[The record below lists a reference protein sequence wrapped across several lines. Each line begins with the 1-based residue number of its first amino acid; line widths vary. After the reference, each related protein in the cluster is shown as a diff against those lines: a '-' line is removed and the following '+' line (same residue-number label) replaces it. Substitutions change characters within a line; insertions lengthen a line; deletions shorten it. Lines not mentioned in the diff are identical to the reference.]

1 MPLAIDLLESPT
13 EPTISNQGITQQ
25 ARGCRRVFKRRAA
38 NSAGSQE
45 VRPGASYRRKHTTN
59 LVETAQVLEI
69 CEDHEGIPH
78 VRFEL
83 SFGWPRRMP
92 VAAQSRMLS
101 LHEFSVRYCERVS

>member
-1 MPLAIDLLESPT
+1 M
-13 EPTISNQGITQQ
+13 
-25 ARGCRRVFKRRAA
+25 FKRRRDI
-38 NSAGSQE
+38 SADSLE

-92 VAAQSRMLS
+92 VAAQSRLLS
-101 LHEFSVRYCERVS
+101 LYEFSARYSERVS

>member
-1 MPLAIDLLESPT
+1 MEGFRGVFWRRHAGGPGDLE
-13 EPTISNQGITQQ
+13 I
-25 ARGCRRVFKRRAA
+25 
-38 NSAGSQE
+38 
-45 VRPGASYRRKHTTN
+45 RPGASYRRKHTTN

-69 CEDHEGIPH
+69 CEDYEGIPH

-101 LHEFSVRYCERVS
+101 LNEFSARYSDRVS

>member
-1 MPLAIDLLESPT
+1 MEGFS
-13 EPTISNQGITQQ
+13 GVFW
-25 ARGCRRVFKRRAA
+25 RRH
-38 NSAGSQE
+38 AGETGALE

-69 CEDHEGIPH
+69 CQDHEGIPH

-92 VAAQSRMLS
+92 VAVQSRMLS
-101 LHEFSVRYCERVS
+101 LHEFSNRYCQRVP

>member
-1 MPLAIDLLESPT
+1 MEGFA
-13 EPTISNQGITQQ
+13 
-25 ARGCRRVFKRRAA
+25 RVFWRRH
-38 NSAGSQE
+38 AGEAGTLE

-69 CEDHEGIPH
+69 CEDHVGIPH

-101 LHEFSVRYCERVS
+101 LHEFSNRYCERVP

>member
-1 MPLAIDLLESPT
+1 VF
-13 EPTISNQGITQQ
+13 
-25 ARGCRRVFKRRAA
+25 RRHH
-38 NSAGSQE
+38 AGTAGALE

-69 CEDHEGIPH
+69 REDHEGIPH

-92 VAAQSRMLS
+92 VAAQSRLLS
-101 LHEFSVRYCERVS
+101 LHEFSVRYCERVA

>member
-1 MPLAIDLLESPT
+1 MF
-13 EPTISNQGITQQ
+13 
-25 ARGCRRVFKRRAA
+25 RRNPAK
-38 NSAGSQE
+38 STGSLE

-78 VRFEL
+78 VRFEV

-101 LHEFSVRYCERVS
+101 LHEFSVRYSERVP